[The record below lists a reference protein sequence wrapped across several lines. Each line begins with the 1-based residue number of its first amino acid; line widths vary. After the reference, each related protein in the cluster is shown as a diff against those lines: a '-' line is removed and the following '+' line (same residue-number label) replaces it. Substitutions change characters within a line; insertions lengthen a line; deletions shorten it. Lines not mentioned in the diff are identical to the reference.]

1 MAEPESAADRL
12 RLALDAARRPRPR
25 DPYPWLG
32 LGDDPVTLNTRL
44 GRRLSAKLEWLVGQ
58 NGTSKREAVEQAVE
72 AWVRAEMRRHG
83 VRDGET

>member
-1 MAEPESAADRL
+1 MADTETAADRL
-12 RLALDAARRPRPR
+12 RLALDALRKPRPR

-44 GRRLSAKLEWLVGQ
+44 GRRLAIKLEWLTAQ
-58 NGTSKREAVEQAVE
+58 NGTSKRDAVEQAVE

-83 VRDGET
+83 VKDSDR

>member
-1 MAEPESAADRL
+1 MAEEPETAADRL
-12 RLALDAARRPRPR
+12 CRTLADLRRPRPR

-44 GRRLSAKLEWLVGQ
+44 GRRLAVKLEWLAGQ
-58 NGTSKREAVEQAVE
+58 NGTSKRDAVEQAVE

-83 VRDGET
+83 VKDAD